1 MAKITIIDGNSL
13 LFRAY
18 FATAYPGVEVM
29 RNKEGIPTNAI
40 FAFSNMI
47 NKILADLKEDERI
60 MVAFDAGKQT
70 FRKEQLES
78 YKANRKPTP
87 EDLVTQFPIA
97 RDFLRALNIF
107 QFEQEGFEGDDIA
120 GTVARLAEKEGHK
133 VTIYTSDRD
142 FLQLVDDKV
151 TVNIIRK
158 GFSDVVPMTPDLV
171 YETYGFKPLQII
183 DYKGLRGDAS
193 DNLPGIKGIGEK
205 TAVKLIQ
212 EYDNFDNIIAH
223 ADEIKGKVGEA
234 LKEDQ
239 EMGRLSRDLAII
251 KTDVPLPFDIDDTI
265 YRGYEFATISDFCQ
279 KYGLKQFMS
288 KLVQKWKIADLSEAK
303 IEVKNVSE
311 LSILENE
318 KELGIALD
326 YEDENYS
333 FGLVYGLAFST
344 KKDTY
349 YISFEDLQ
357 KDKTGLNL
365 LKDKAVKKY
374 CYDYKAIKVA
384 LAKNNIEING
394 LFFDLLIASYL
405 IDSSLKNDVEIVMN
419 LYGIDILSSSESLSL
434 FSSQDYEKTG
444 KIAYFSLNLFQ
455 RVTEDLEKISALK
468 LYNELEIPLVD
479 TLADMEIE
487 GFPIDSKILDE
498 FGDEYKKKIH
508 DLSEEIYAL
517 AGETFNLA
525 SPKQIGEILY
535 NKLGLSQNKKM
546 STSVDSLKEIQD
558 QHPIISKILEYRK
571 YFKLLTTYVEGLK
584 NHIHKDGKIHAKFN
598 QALTTTG
605 RLSSSEPNLQ
615 NISIRD
621 EEGKQMRKAFYYPDK
636 NYEILSLDYSQ
647 IELRVLAALSN
658 CQALKEIFL
667 SNEDIHAATAKK
679 IFNLQ
684 EEPTSLQRRRAKTV
698 NFGIVYGISDWGL
711 AEQLEISPKEAK
723 EIINSF
729 YASFPEVADFFRQI
743 INDAMKNGYVST
755 LYGRRRY
762 LRELHDAN
770 YQVREGAKRAAMNA
784 PVQGTA
790 ADLIKIAM
798 NKVHQA
804 LLDNKLETRMIL
816 QIHDELIFR
825 VPKNEKEKAYSLIKD
840 IMENALNI
848 DVPLLVD
855 GGFGR
860 DWYSAKQEITMPELP
875 EVETVK
881 RVLEPIVKN
890 RKIEKID
897 ILRATIV
904 NKQANEFVSY
914 FENEQFLSISRI
926 GKFLIFH
933 LTNEKVLISH

>member
-18 FATAYPGVEVM
+18 FATAYPGVEIM
-29 RNKEGIPTNAI
+29 RNQEGIPTNAI

-47 NKILADLKEDERI
+47 NKIIAGLKEDEGI

-70 FRKEQLES
+70 FRKEQLDS

-97 RDFLRALNIF
+97 RDFLRALGIF
-107 QFEQEGFEGDDIA
+107 QFEEEGFEGDDIA
-120 GTVARLAEKEGHK
+120 GTVARLAEQEGYQ
-133 VTIYTSDRD
+133 VNIYTSDRD

-151 TVNIIRK
+151 TVHIIRK
-158 GFSDVVPMTPDLV
+158 GLSDVVPMTPELV
-171 YETYGFKPLQII
+171 LETYGFKPLQII

-223 ADEIKGKVGEA
+223 ADEIKGKIGEA

-251 KTDVPLPFDIDDTI
+251 KTDVPLPFTVDDTI
-265 YRGYEFATISDFCQ
+265 YKGYEFSTISDFCQ

-288 KLVQKWKIADLSEAK
+288 KLVQKWKITTLNETK
-303 IEVKNVSE
+303 IDVKKVSNLEVIKD
-311 LSILENE
+311 E
-318 KELGIALD
+318 KEIGLALD
-326 YEDENYS
+326 YEDENYTV
-333 FGLVYGLAFST
+333 GLIYGLAVST
-344 KKDTY
+344 NKDVY
-349 YISFEDLQ
+349 YIGFEDLA
-357 KDKTGLNL
+357 KDQYALKL
-365 LKDKAVKKY
+365 LKDKDVKKY
-374 CYDYKAIKVA
+374 CFDYKAIKVA
-384 LAKNNIEING
+384 LAKNDIEING

-405 IDSSLKNDVEIVMN
+405 VDSSLKNDVEIVMN
-419 LYGIDILSSSESLSL
+419 LYGIDILSSAESLSL
-434 FSSQDYEKTG
+434 FSNEDPEKTG
-444 KIAYFSLNLFQ
+444 KIAYFSYHLYK
-455 RVTEDLEKISALK
+455 RVTEDLEKISTLK

-487 GFPIDSKILDE
+487 GFPIDAKILDE
-498 FGDEYKKKIH
+498 FGDEYKKKIN

-517 AGETFNLA
+517 AGEQFNLA

-535 NKLGLSQNKKM
+535 NKLGLANNKKM
-546 STSVDSLKEIQD
+546 STSVDSLKELAD
-558 QHPIISKILEYRK
+558 EHPIINKILEYRK

-615 NISIRD
+615 NISVRD
-621 EEGKQMRKAFYYPDK
+621 EEGKQIRKAFYYQDE

-647 IELRVLAALSN
+647 IELRVLASLSN
-658 CQALKEIFL
+658 CQALKDIFL
-667 SNEDIHAATAKK
+667 SNEDIHTATAKK

-684 EEPTSLQRRRAKTV
+684 EQPTALQRRRAKTV

-711 AEQLEISPKEAK
+711 AEQLEISPKEAR

-729 YASFPEVADFFRQI
+729 YTSFPEVATFFQKI
-743 INDAMKNGYVST
+743 INDALKDGYVST
-755 LYGRRRY
+755 LLGRRRY

-770 YQVREGAKRAAMNA
+770 YQVRESAKRAAMNA

-790 ADLIKIAM
+790 ADLIKQAM

-804 LLDNKLETRMIL
+804 LIDNKLETKMIL

-825 VPKNEKEKAYSLIKD
+825 VPKNEKDKAYKLIKD

-860 DWYSAKQEITMPELP
+860 DWYSAK
-875 EVETVK
+875 
-881 RVLEPIVKN
+881 
-890 RKIEKID
+890 
-897 ILRATIV
+897 
-904 NKQANEFVSY
+904 
-914 FENEQFLSISRI
+914 
-926 GKFLIFH
+926 
-933 LTNEKVLISH
+933 

>member
-18 FATAYPGVEVM
+18 FATAYPGVEIM

-97 RDFLRALNIF
+97 RDFLRALGIF
-107 QFEQEGFEGDDIA
+107 QFEEEGFEGDDIA

-151 TVNIIRK
+151 TVNIIRN
-158 GFSDVVPMTPDLV
+158 
-171 YETYGFKPLQII
+171 GFKPLQII

-234 LKEDQ
+234 LKQDQ

-251 KTDVPLPFDIDDTI
+251 KTDVPLPFTVNDTI
-265 YRGYEFATISDFCQ
+265 YRGYEFATISEFCQ

-288 KLVQKWKIADLSEAK
+288 KLVQKWKIADLKEAK
-303 IEVKNVSE
+303 IDVKTVSN
-311 LSILENE
+311 LSVIKDE
-318 KELGIALD
+318 KEIGIAID
-326 YEDENYS
+326 YEDDNYS
-333 FGLVYGLAFST
+333 LGLIYGMTFST
-344 KKDTY
+344 NNATY
-349 YISFEDLQ
+349 YIALEDLLN
-357 KDKTGLNL
+357 DKTALGL
-365 LKDKAVKKY
+365 LKDKEVKKY
-374 CYDYKAIKVA
+374 CFDYKAIKVA
-384 LAKNNIEING
+384 LAKNKIEING

-405 IDSSLKNDVEIVMN
+405 LDSSLNNNVEAVMN
-419 LYGIDILSSSESLSL
+419 LYGIDIIGSQEGLSL
-434 FSSQDYEKTG
+434 FSSIDPEKTG
-444 KIAYFSLNLFQ
+444 KIAYFALKLYSK
-455 RVTEDLEKISALK
+455 VTEDLEKISALK
-468 LYNELEIPLVD
+468 LYNELEIPLAD

-487 GFPIDSKILDE
+487 GFPIDVKVLDN
-498 FGDEYKKKIH
+498 FGDEYKKKLDEI
-508 DLSEEIYAL
+508 SKEIYEM

-525 SPKQIGEILY
+525 SPKQVGDILF
-535 NKLGLSQNKKM
+535 NKLGLSSNKKL
-546 STSVDSLKEIQD
+546 STSVDALKEIQD
-558 QHPIISKILEYRK
+558 EHPIINKILEYRK
-571 YFKLLTTYVEGLK
+571 YFKLLTTYVEGIK
-584 NHIHKDGKIHAKFN
+584 NHIYKDGKIHAKFN

-605 RLSSSEPNLQ
+605 RLSSSDPNMQ
-615 NISIRD
+615 NISVRD
-621 EEGKQMRKAFYYPDK
+621 EESKQIRKAFYYNDD

-658 CQALKEIFL
+658 CQALKDIFL
-667 SNEDIHAATAKK
+667 SNEDIHSATAKK

-711 AEQLEISPKEAK
+711 AEQLEINPKEAK

-729 YASFPEVADFFRQI
+729 YSSFPEVAVFFQKI
-743 INDAMKNGYVST
+743 INDALKDRYVST
-755 LYGRRRY
+755 LLGRRRY
-762 LRELHDAN
+762 LR
-770 YQVREGAKRAAMNA
+770 
-784 PVQGTA
+784 
-790 ADLIKIAM
+790 
-798 NKVHQA
+798 
-804 LLDNKLETRMIL
+804 
-816 QIHDELIFR
+816 
-825 VPKNEKEKAYSLIKD
+825 
-840 IMENALNI
+840 
-848 DVPLLVD
+848 
-855 GGFGR
+855 
-860 DWYSAKQEITMPELP
+860 
-875 EVETVK
+875 
-881 RVLEPIVKN
+881 
-890 RKIEKID
+890 
-897 ILRATIV
+897 
-904 NKQANEFVSY
+904 
-914 FENEQFLSISRI
+914 
-926 GKFLIFH
+926 
-933 LTNEKVLISH
+933 

>member
-18 FATAYPGVEVM
+18 FATAYPGVEIM

-107 QFEQEGFEGDDIA
+107 QFEEEGFEGDDIA

-158 GFSDVVPMTPDLV
+158 GLSDVVPMTPEMV
-171 YETYGFKPLQII
+171 METYGFKPLQII

-251 KTDVPLPFDIDDTI
+251 KTDVPLPFTVDDTI
-265 YRGYEFATISDFCQ
+265 YHGYEFATISEFCQ

-288 KLVQKWKIADLSEAK
+288 KLVQKWKIADLKEAK
-303 IEVKNVSE
+303 INVKCVSNLEE
-311 LSILENE
+311 LKDE
-318 KELGIALD
+318 KEIGLAVD

-333 FGLVYGLAFST
+333 LGLIYGLAFSA
-344 KKDTY
+344 KKGTY
-349 YISFEDLQ
+349 YISFEDLLN
-357 KDKTGLNL
+357 DEVALNL
-365 LKDKAVKKY
+365 LKDKSVKKY
-374 CYDYKAIKVA
+374 CFDYKAIKVA
-384 LAKNNIEING
+384 LRKNNVEING

-405 IDSSLKNDVEIVMN
+405 IDSSLKNDVEVVMN
-419 LYGIDILSSSESLSL
+419 LYGIDILSNSDNLSL
-434 FSSQDYEKTG
+434 FSSQDPEKTG
-444 KIAYFSLNLFQ
+444 KIAYFSFNLFNK
-455 RVTEDLEKISALK
+455 VSEDLEKISTLK

-508 DLSEEIYAL
+508 DLSEDIYAL
-517 AGETFNLA
+517 AGEQFNIA
-525 SPKQIGEILY
+525 SPKQMGEILF
-535 NKLGLSQNKKM
+535 NKLGLSANKKM
-546 STSVDSLKEIQD
+546 STSVDSLKEIED
-558 QHPIISKILEYRK
+558 EHPIISKILEYRK

-615 NISIRD
+615 NISVRD
-621 EEGKQMRKAFYYPDK
+621 EEGKQIRKAFYYEDE

-647 IELRVLAALSN
+647 IELRVLASLSN
-658 CQALKEIFL
+658 CKALKDIFL
-667 SNEDIHAATAKK
+667 SNEDIHSATAKK
-679 IFNLQ
+679 LFNLQ
-684 EEPTSLQRRRAKTV
+684 GEPTSLQRRRAKTV

-711 AEQLEISPKEAK
+711 AEQLEINPKEAK

-729 YASFPEVADFFRQI
+729 YVSFPEVATFFQRI
-743 INDAMKNGYVST
+743 ITDAMKDGYVST
-755 LYGRRRY
+755 LLGRRRY
-762 LRELHDAN
+762 LRELHDSN
-770 YQVREGAKRAAMNA
+770 YQVREAAKRAAMNA

-790 ADLIKIAM
+790 ADLIKLAM

-804 LLDNKLETRMIL
+804 LIDNKLETRMIL

-825 VPKNEKEKAYSLIKD
+825 VPKNEKEKAYKLIKD

-860 DWYSAKQEITMPELP
+860 DWYSAK
-875 EVETVK
+875 
-881 RVLEPIVKN
+881 
-890 RKIEKID
+890 
-897 ILRATIV
+897 
-904 NKQANEFVSY
+904 
-914 FENEQFLSISRI
+914 
-926 GKFLIFH
+926 
-933 LTNEKVLISH
+933 